1 MTLREFLQPEI
12 ENYVSICDN
21 SGCELLKY
29 CKSPAKIESIISQKI
44 LFANRFLLI
53 LFIIFPFFSDL
64 AVKRLEKTGRM
75 VYN

>member
-44 LFANRFLLI
+44 LDSK
-53 LFIIFPFFSDL
+53 IIYIGTDGDDVVVNL
-64 AVKRLEKTGRM
+64 NYEEEK
-75 VYN
+75 

>member
-44 LFANRFLLI
+44 LDSK
-53 LFIIFPFFSDL
+53 IIYIGTDDDDVVVNL
-64 AVKRLEKTGRM
+64 DYEEEK
-75 VYN
+75 

>member
-44 LFANRFLLI
+44 LDSK
-53 LFIIFPFFSDL
+53 IIWIGTDDDDVVINL
-64 AVKRLEKTGRM
+64 DYEEEDK
-75 VYN
+75 NDD

>member
-44 LFANRFLLI
+44 LDSK
-53 LFIIFPFFSDL
+53 IIYIGTDGDDVVVNL
-64 AVKRLEKTGRM
+64 DYEEEKLCPSR
-75 VYN
+75 

>member
-44 LFANRFLLI
+44 LDSK
-53 LFIIFPFFSDL
+53 IIYICTDGGDVVVNL
-64 AVKRLEKTGRM
+64 DYEED
-75 VYN
+75 NE

>member
-44 LFANRFLLI
+44 LDSK
-53 LFIIFPFFSDL
+53 IIYIGTDGDDVVVNL
-64 AVKRLEKTGRM
+64 DYKEE
-75 VYN
+75 NE

>member
-44 LFANRFLLI
+44 LDSK
-53 LFIIFPFFSDL
+53 IIYIGTDGDDVVVNL
-64 AVKRLEKTGRM
+64 DYEEENK
-75 VYN
+75 

>member
-44 LFANRFLLI
+44 LDSK
-53 LFIIFPFFSDL
+53 IIYIGTDGDDVVVNL
-64 AVKRLEKTGRM
+64 DYEED
-75 VYN
+75 NE

>member
-44 LFANRFLLI
+44 LDSK
-53 LFIIFPFFSDL
+53 IIYIGTDGDDVVVNL
-64 AVKRLEKTGRM
+64 DYEEEDK
-75 VYN
+75 NDD

>member
-44 LFANRFLLI
+44 LDSK
-53 LFIIFPFFSDL
+53 IIYIGTDGDDVVVNL
-64 AVKRLEKTGRM
+64 DYKEENK
-75 VYN
+75 

>member
-44 LFANRFLLI
+44 LDSK
-53 LFIIFPFFSDL
+53 IIYIGTDGDDIVVNL
-64 AVKRLEKTGRM
+64 DYEEEDK
-75 VYN
+75 NDD

>member
-12 ENYVSICDN
+12 ESYVSICDN

-44 LFANRFLLI
+44 LDSK
-53 LFIIFPFFSDL
+53 IIYIGTDGDDVVVNL
-64 AVKRLEKTGRM
+64 DYEEEK
-75 VYN
+75 

>member
-44 LFANRFLLI
+44 LDSK
-53 LFIIFPFFSDL
+53 IIYIGTDDDVVVNL
-64 AVKRLEKTGRM
+64 DYEEEDK
-75 VYN
+75 NDD

>member
-29 CKSPAKIESIISQKI
+29 CKSPAKISNVISQKI
-44 LFANRFLLI
+44 LDRK
-53 LFIIFPFFSDL
+53 IIWIVTDDDDVVINL
-64 AVKRLEKTGRM
+64 DYEED
-75 VYN
+75 N

>member
-44 LFANRFLLI
+44 LDSK
-53 LFIIFPFFSDL
+53 IIYIGTDGDDVVVNL
-64 AVKRLEKTGRM
+64 DYKED
-75 VYN
+75 NE

>member
-44 LFANRFLLI
+44 LDSK
-53 LFIIFPFFSDL
+53 IIYIGTDGDDVVVNL
-64 AVKRLEKTGRM
+64 DYEEE
-75 VYN
+75 NE

>member
-29 CKSPAKIESIISQKI
+29 CKSLAKIESIISQKI
-44 LFANRFLLI
+44 LDSKIIYIGTDGDDVVANL
-53 LFIIFPFFSDL
+53 DYEE
-64 AVKRLEKTGRM
+64 EK
-75 VYN
+75 

>member
-1 MTLREFLQPEI
+1 MTLKEFLQPEI

-44 LFANRFLLI
+44 LDSK
-53 LFIIFPFFSDL
+53 IIWIGTDDDDVVINL
-64 AVKRLEKTGRM
+64 DYEED
-75 VYN
+75 N